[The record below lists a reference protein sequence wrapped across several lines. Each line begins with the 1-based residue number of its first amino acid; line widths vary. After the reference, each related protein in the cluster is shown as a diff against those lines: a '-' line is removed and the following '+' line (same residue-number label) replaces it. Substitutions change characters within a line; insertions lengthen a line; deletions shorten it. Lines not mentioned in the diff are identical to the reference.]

1 MIEAYP
7 LQYPAGWS
15 RSQTQQISKFG
26 RYTFEQMRTEVLREL
41 KLLGATDVIISS
53 NLRLRQD
60 GYPYSGQRQ
69 PEDTGIAVYFKL
81 EGQDQCIPCDK
92 WHRVEDNMRA
102 IAKTI
107 EALRGIERWGAKEMV
122 NDAFRGFKALPEA
135 TIVTPYQARAW
146 YEVLEVSQNAGI
158 DVIRAAYRA
167 KLKVVHPDVGGSSE
181 EFMELE
187 KAYRESGAKS

>member
-41 KLLGATDVIISS
+41 KLLGATDAIISS

-122 NDAFRGFKALPEA
+122 NAAFRGFKALPEA

-187 KAYRESGAKS
+187 KAYRESGAKG